1 MDWHDITDP
10 NDSGLDSIAAQ
21 YGLHSLHVEDCRSP
35 SQRAK
40 VEAGDGY
47 LFLVLKLIEIQP
59 KSRLFVGDLNVF
71 LGLYFLVTVHAAP
84 VAVVDQLRSRVDHL
98 RPDEVLHRVMEGI
111 VDSYLPIVESLEERI
126 DALQD
131 RVVGRP
137 EPTVLEQIGATRT
150 ALLQVGRILSGTR
163 RVVFHIRHVSSP
175 LISQELLPFLRDVHD
190 DLAIHLETIAGGRD
204 RLTGVL
210 DIYLSSVANRTTE
223 ATRTLTLLG
232 TAGLPA
238 VIVTGFL
245 GMNIAYPAWTKWPC
259 ILYALLLVT
268 IVITLLLLWYLK
280 RHDYLPGGSIA
291 RSRSRAEDATA
302 WTAERGQVANK
313 PVAIP
318 H

>member
-1 MDWHDITDP
+1 M
-10 NDSGLDSIAAQ
+10 
-21 YGLHSLHVEDCRSP
+21 
-35 SQRAK
+35 
-40 VEAGDGY
+40 
-47 LFLVLKLIEIQP
+47 
-59 KSRLFVGDLNVF
+59 F
-71 LGLYFLVTVHAAP
+71 LGSNFLVTVHARP
-84 VAVVDQLRSRVDHL
+84 VPAVDRLRSTPDHL
-98 RPDEVLHRVMEGI
+98 RPDEVLHRVMESI

-126 DALQD
+126 EALQD

-137 EPTVLEQIGATRT
+137 EPTVLEQIGVTRT
-150 ALLQVGRILSGTR
+150 ALLQVSRILSGTR

-238 VIVTGFL
+238 VVVTGFL
-245 GMNIAYPAWTKWPC
+245 GMNIEYPAWTKWPYM
-259 ILYALLLVT
+259 LYALLLVT
-268 IVITLLLLWYLK
+268 IAITLLLLWYLK

-291 RSRSRAEDATA
+291 PSRSRAEDATA
-302 WTAERGQVANK
+302 WTAERGREAKQRVPISN
-313 PVAIP
+313 
-318 H
+318 